1 MIIINPQE
9 IIEKLNTCII
19 AIQKGNA
26 ELKSLGLKKA
36 KAEREYRVALQKEM
50 LRLKTEGYKVT
61 IIPDMAR
68 GNETVA
74 NLRLNRDIVES
85 TYYCCRDGIK
95 YLETEIDILRSQLA
109 WMKAELNK
117 TF

>member
-1 MIIINPQE
+1 MTPGE
-9 IIEKLNTCII
+9 IVEKLNTCVI
-19 AIQKGNA
+19 AMQKGNM

-36 KAEREYRVALQKEM
+36 KAEREYRIALQKEM

-68 GNETVA
+68 GKEEVA
-74 NLRLNRDIVES
+74 NLRLNRDVAES

-109 WMKAELNK
+109 WLKAEMMNS
-117 TF
+117 